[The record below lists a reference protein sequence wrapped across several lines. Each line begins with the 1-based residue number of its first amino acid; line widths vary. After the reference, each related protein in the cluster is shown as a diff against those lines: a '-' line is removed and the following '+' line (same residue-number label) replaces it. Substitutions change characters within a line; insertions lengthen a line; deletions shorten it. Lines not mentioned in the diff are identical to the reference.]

1 MSRVAAL
8 VVILIAITALVIW
21 AAGGSLALDANRA
34 PMAIG
39 TALLIAVLVSSHVFN
54 WRATASDAV
63 RYTLMWAG
71 LFLALI
77 LVYSYRNDADGVW
90 QRVTGELNPATPI
103 ERTGGEVVLRRA
115 EDGHF
120 HADVAVN
127 GTTIRMLVDTGASMI
142 ALGIEDAAR
151 IGIDINALSFND
163 VVSTANGPAASA
175 NVKLDEVRLGSIV
188 RKNVRASVSRGL
200 TGSLLGMSFLDR
212 LSKYSSE
219 GDQLV
224 LQD

>member
-8 VVILIAITALVIW
+8 VLILIAITALVVW
-21 AAGGSLALDANRA
+21 AAGDRLALDADRA

-39 TALLIAVLVSSHVFN
+39 TALLVAVLVASNVFN

-63 RYTLMWAG
+63 RYTLIWGG

-77 LVYSYRNDADGVW
+77 LAYSYRNDANGVW
-90 QRVTGELNPATPI
+90 QRVTGELNPAAPL
-103 ERTGGEVVLRRA
+103 ERSGGEIVLRRA

-120 HADVAVN
+120 HADVGVN
-127 GTTIRMLVDTGASMI
+127 GTKIRMLVDTGATTI
-142 ALGIEDAAR
+142 ALDPEDAAR
-151 IGIDINALSFND
+151 AGIDVDALSFTS
-163 VVSTANGPAASA
+163 VVSTANGPAAA
-175 NVKLDEVRLGSIV
+175 ADIRLAEVRIGSIV
-188 RKNVRASVSRGL
+188 RKDVRASVSRGL
-200 TGSLLGMSFLDR
+200 TGSLLGLSFLDS